1 MMESGDVGRWREGCR
16 ADTPMIHTR
25 AHTQTAG
32 TVLFTVSAVCTLCSV
47 DIKVLHVLTQA
58 KQTVARTMD
67 KIYTHTRTRAR
78 RNSTQAFCVTA

>member
-32 TVLFTVSAVCTLCSV
+32 TVLFTVSALCTLCSV
-47 DIKVLHVLTQA
+47 DIKVLRVLTQA
-58 KQTVARTMD
+58 TERSRAART
-67 KIYTHTRTRAR
+67 KFTHIHARALAVILHR
-78 RNSTQAFCVTA
+78 HSV

>member
-25 AHTQTAG
+25 ARTQTAG

-47 DIKVLHVLTQA
+47 DIKVLRVLT
-58 KQTVARTMD
+58 
-67 KIYTHTRTRAR
+67 
-78 RNSTQAFCVTA
+78 